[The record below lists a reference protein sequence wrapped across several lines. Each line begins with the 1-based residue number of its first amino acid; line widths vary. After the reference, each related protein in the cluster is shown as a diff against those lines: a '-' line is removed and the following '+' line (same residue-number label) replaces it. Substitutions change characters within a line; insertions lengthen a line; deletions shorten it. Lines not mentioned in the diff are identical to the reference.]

1 MLLQNAPATKVH
13 ETTASRSHSRSRY
26 WTLAWVAG
34 LFLLVSLL
42 TRLALAIFEA
52 DSANFM
58 PLRLA
63 AIVSVGL
70 LYDLAALSYVL
81 LPFVIFALLCTN
93 GRLGRRLH
101 AWLASITLLA
111 GLGGMLFVVV
121 SEFLFWNEFSSR
133 FNFIAVDYLLYT
145 REVIGNIQQSYPVAW
160 ILGALALLALMIF
173 GLLRRPVWR
182 AAAGHAGNWRKRAV
196 ASVALLCLPA
206 LSAWGVDDAPRNAM
220 ATPAARELAGNGYYE
235 FMRAFRNNDLD
246 YRAFYKVM
254 PQDAANVLA
263 QHGFDHD
270 GLAAAFTGGRHPL
283 ERTIKATPIP
293 APLHLVMVSMESLG
307 ADYVESFGG
316 KPGLTPQLDRLARE
330 GLAFTN
336 LYATG
341 LRTVRGLEALTM
353 SLPPT
358 PGHAVPMR
366 KHNKGF
372 QTLGG
377 VLAEHG
383 YESLYLYG
391 GYGYFDNMADYFGG
405 NGYTVIDRTA
415 IAAEHISHET
425 IWGVADEDL
434 FKHTIREIDRRTAD
448 ASAGKSVFA
457 HVMTTSNHRPFTY
470 PANRVD
476 IPSGSS
482 RDGAVKYSDWAI
494 GQFIKEASTKP
505 WFKQTLFVFVSDH
518 TSNGRGRTDLPPEN
532 YRVPMIVY
540 APGIVAPA
548 KISSL
553 ASQIDVAPTLLAML
567 GISYTSRFFG
577 HDIVADG
584 PQHPR
589 AFMSNYLTVGYMR
602 DERVVELKPKQV
614 TRVVD
619 IASGAT
625 LAATDPRV
633 RGMVDEAVAEYQLA
647 ADLLSG
653 RFDTP
658 NRPFVQQRQP

>member
-1 MLLQNAPATKVH
+1 MPHTPIPAALAT
-13 ETTASRSHSRSRY
+13 RSRY
-26 WTLAWVAG
+26 VTLLWVAG
-34 LFLLVSLL
+34 LFLLLNLL
-42 TRLALAIFEA
+42 TRIALAVFDA

-63 AIVSVGL
+63 AIVGVGL

-81 LPFVIFALLCTN
+81 VPFAIFALLCSN
-93 GRLGRRLH
+93 GQLGRRLH
-101 AWLASITLLA
+101 AWLASTALLA

-145 REVIGNIQQSYPVAW
+145 REVIGNIQQSYPVGW
-160 ILGALALLALMIF
+160 ILSGLAALALLIF
-173 GLLRRPVWR
+173 FLLRQPVWR
-182 AAAGHAGNWRKRAV
+182 AASGDAGSWRSRLV
-196 ASVALLCLPA
+196 ASAALLCLPV
-206 LSAWGVDDAPRNAM
+206 LSALVVGDAPRNAM

-235 FMRAFRNNDLD
+235 FMRAFRNNDLS
-246 YRAFYKVM
+246 YRAFYKLL
-254 PQDAANVLA
+254 PDERARAIARDAFEAAGSANVFA
-263 QHGFDHD
+263 
-270 GLAAAFTGGRHPL
+270 GGAHPL
-283 ERTIKATPIP
+283 ERQVKATART

-307 ADYVESFGG
+307 ADYVQSFGG
-316 KPGLTPQLDRLARE
+316 KPGLTPELDQLARE

-372 QTLGG
+372 QSIGG
-377 VLAEHG
+377 VLAAQG
-383 YESLYLYG
+383 YEPLYLYG

-434 FKHTIREIDRRTAD
+434 FRQTIREMDRRTVTSG
-448 ASAGKSVFA
+448 ASGGAGKPVFA

-470 PANRVD
+470 PAGRIN
-476 IPSGSS
+476 IASGSS

-505 WFKQTLFVFVSDH
+505 WFKQTLFVFVADH

-532 YRVPMIVY
+532 YRIPMIVY
-540 APGIVAPA
+540 APGIVVPA
-548 KISSL
+548 KVNTL

-567 GISYTSRFFG
+567 GISYTSKFFG
-577 HDIVADG
+577 QDIVAEG
-584 PQHPR
+584 RTHQR
-589 AFMSNYLTVGYMR
+589 AFMSNYLTVGYMQ
-602 DERVVELKPKQV
+602 DGLVVELKPKQI

-619 IASGAT
+619 LASGAV
-625 LAATDPRV
+625 LAAADPRAV
-633 RGMVDEAVAEYQLA
+633 RMVDEAVAQYQLA
-647 ADLLSG
+647 SDMLGGAFNGPVAARL
-653 RFDTP
+653 P
-658 NRPFVQQRQP
+658 

>member
-1 MLLQNAPATKVH
+1 MNSQDRGRAQLPGFADRQPVT
-13 ETTASRSHSRSRY
+13 HSRYR
-26 WTLAWVAG
+26 TLAWVAG
-34 LFLLVSLL
+34 LFLLVNLL
-42 TRLALAIFEA
+42 TRIALGIFER
-52 DSANFM
+52 DGANFM

-63 AIVSVGL
+63 GILAVGL
-70 LYDLAALSYVL
+70 LYDLAALCYVL
-81 LPFVIFALLCTN
+81 VPFALIALLCTN
-93 GRLGRRLH
+93 GRVGRRMH
-101 AWLASITLLA
+101 AGLASTALLA

-145 REVIGNIQQSYPVAW
+145 REVIGNIQQSYPVGW
-160 ILGALALLALMIF
+160 ILGGLAALALLIF
-173 GLLRRPVWR
+173 FLLRRPVWR
-182 AAAGHAGNWRKRAV
+182 AASGDAGSWRRRLV
-196 ASVALLCLPA
+196 ASVALLCLPV
-206 LSAWGVDDAPRNAM
+206 LSALVVGDAPRNAM

-235 FMRAFRNNDLD
+235 FMRAFRNNDLN
-246 YRAFYKVM
+246 YRAFYKLL
-254 PQDAANVLA
+254 PDERARAIARDALVAAGTANV
-263 QHGFDHD
+263 
-270 GLAAAFTGGRHPL
+270 FTGGAHPL
-283 ERTIKATPIP
+283 ERQVKATARP

-316 KPGLTPQLDRLARE
+316 KKGLTAELDRLARE

-366 KHNKGF
+366 KNNKGF
-372 QTLGG
+372 QTIGG
-377 VLAEHG
+377 VLAAQG

-405 NGYTVIDRTA
+405 NGYTMIDRTA

-434 FKHTIREIDRRTAD
+434 FKQAVREMDRRTAGGVP
-448 ASAGKSVFA
+448 GKPVFA

-470 PANRVD
+470 PAGRID

-505 WFKQTLFVFVSDH
+505 WFKQTLFVFVADH

-532 YRVPMIVY
+532 YRIPMIAY

-548 KISSL
+548 KVNTL
-553 ASQIDVAPTLLAML
+553 ASQIDVPPTLLGLL
-567 GISYTSRFFG
+567 GVSYTSRFFG
-577 HDIVADG
+577 QDIFAEG
-584 PQHPR
+584 LKNQR
-589 AFMSNYLTVGYMR
+589 AFMSNYLTVGYMQ
-602 DERVVELKPKQV
+602 DGLVVELKPKQFA
-614 TRVVD
+614 RVVD
-619 IASGAT
+619 VVTGT
-625 LAATDPRV
+625 TVPATDPRAKQ
-633 RGMVDEAVAEYQLA
+633 MVDAAVAQYQLA
-647 ADLLSG
+647 SDMLGGAFNG
-653 RFDTP
+653 PAAARVP
-658 NRPFVQQRQP
+658 